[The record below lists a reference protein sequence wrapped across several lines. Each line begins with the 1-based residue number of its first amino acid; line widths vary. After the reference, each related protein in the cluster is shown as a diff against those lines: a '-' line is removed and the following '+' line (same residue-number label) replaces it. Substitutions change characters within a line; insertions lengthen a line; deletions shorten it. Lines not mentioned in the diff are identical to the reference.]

1 MVQVGFRVSAVPP
14 FDGMRAAVAADAAA
28 GADSFWWPDHLLSF
42 HAPELWDDGDR
53 SVPDLH
59 RYADPFLCMAA
70 CADAADGA
78 LLGVSVTDAIRRMP
92 ATILQTALTLD
103 HLAPGR
109 IVLGLGAGE
118 AANYAPFGWGVP
130 SPAARLEEAASAIRR
145 FLDDPGPDDAGG
157 VMGLRP
163 APGSPGPQLWLGAH
177 GPRGLA
183 LTGRCADGWLPYLLD
198 EEEWHAGRDAVRA
211 AAVGADRDPAGITI
225 GLQVNAVLA
234 DDHDT
239 AHAVLAHPALRA
251 LALLF
256 PERWYE
262 RAGLRHP
269 LGGSGLHALVATR
282 MGPALRAAADAVP
295 ASFVHDHVP
304 HGTPAE
310 IAAHVRRH
318 TGVDHIRLADYAL
331 VAGTADAAESAR
343 LRHATAAL
351 LRDHQEDM

>member
-1 MVQVGFRVSAVPP
+1 MVDVGYRVSAAPP
-14 FDGMRAAVAADAAA
+14 FGAMRASVAADAAA
-28 GADSFWWPDHLLSF
+28 GAASFWWPDHLLSF
-42 HAPELWDDGDR
+42 HVPELWDDGTR
-53 SVPDLH
+53 SVVDLH

-70 CADAADGA
+70 CADAAGDA

-92 ATILQTALTLD
+92 ATLVQTAMTLD

-109 IVLGLGAGE
+109 VVLGLGAGE
-118 AANYAPFGWGVP
+118 TANYAPFGWGVP
-130 SPAARLEEAASAIRR
+130 SPAARLEQAAGTIRR
-145 FLDDPGPDDAGG
+145 FLDDPGPDQAGG
-157 VMGLRP
+157 VLGLRP
-163 APGSPGPQLWLGAH
+163 PPGSPGPRLWLGAH
-177 GPRGLA
+177 GPKGFDV
-183 LTGRCADGWLPYLLD
+183 TGRYADGWLPYLLD
-198 EEEWHAGRDAVRA
+198 LGEWHAGRDAIRA
-211 AAVGADRDPAGITI
+211 AAAAAGRDPDRITV
-225 GLQVNAVLA
+225 GLQVNAVIA
-234 DDHDT
+234 DDHDA
-239 AHAVLAHPALRA
+239 AHAVLDHPALRA

-282 MGPALRAAADAVP
+282 MGPRLREAADAVP

-318 TGVDHIRLADYAL
+318 DGVQHVRLADYAL
-331 VAGTADAAESAR
+331 VAGTVDAATSAT

-351 LRDHQEDM
+351 LEDR